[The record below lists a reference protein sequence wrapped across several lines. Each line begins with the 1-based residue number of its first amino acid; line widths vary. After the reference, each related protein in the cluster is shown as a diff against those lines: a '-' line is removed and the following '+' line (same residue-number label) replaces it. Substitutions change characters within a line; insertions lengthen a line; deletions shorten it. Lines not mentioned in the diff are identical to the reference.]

1 MEPADAP
8 PWKNVVFEKQYKLA
22 SFLTDF
28 SFEKSSCTSDHRP
41 TWTYVFKPREAHLDV
56 LRNNIAQY
64 EDNSG
69 CWEYYKKIVNPY
81 ECIFTQKK
89 YDNFP
94 PSICLLNPLSRS
106 YFKLVEILHITD
118 FFKTIKPGTILRTAH
133 ACEGPGGF
141 IEAIID
147 ECSKRRSTVGKSYA
161 ITLRP
166 RQPNVP
172 GWKRAAS
179 FLAKHRNIEIH
190 YGEDGSGDLLIERNQ
205 TAFIRACTAE
215 RKVHLFTADGGFDFS
230 TDYSQQERNIF
241 PLLLAS
247 TRVGFEVLGTGGLFI
262 LKFFDIYSAGM
273 RDLIFFLS
281 HFFKKWTLY
290 KPATSRPCNPEQYFI
305 GVGYTGC
312 TGANLLQL
320 QSWCILC
327 DIGAVPKKLFNELPK
342 EFSDR
347 IDSIVAKAVELQI
360 YYINKVFS
368 LIKNKCSHTI
378 DTMMKRHL
386 ILSYKWCQEF
396 NVPVHQHL
404 HRSIAALQTD
414 LQDAVQPQ

>member
-1 MEPADAP
+1 MEPAEAP
-8 PWKNVVFEKQYKLA
+8 PWKRVVFENSHKLTP
-22 SFLTDF
+22 FLTDF
-28 SFEKSSCTSDHRP
+28 CFDISGGNG
-41 TWTYVFKPREAHLDV
+41 WTYILKPQEILLDK

-64 EDNSG
+64 EDSSG
-69 CWEYYKKIVNPY
+69 CWEYYKKVVNPY

-94 PSICLLNPLSRS
+94 SSICLLNPLSRS
-106 YFKLVEILHITD
+106 YFKLIEILNITD
-118 FFKTIKPGTILRTAH
+118 FFKSIVPGTILRTAH

-141 IEAIID
+141 IEAILD
-147 ECSKRRSTVGKSYA
+147 ECGKKRIEVGKSYA

-179 FLAKHRNIEIH
+179 FLSKHRNIEIN
-190 YGEDGSGDLLIERNQ
+190 YGEDGTGDLLIEQNQ
-205 TAFIRACTAE
+205 TAFINVCTSE

-247 TRVGFEVLGTGGLFI
+247 TRVGFEVLRTGGLFI
-262 LKFFDIYSAGM
+262 VKFFDIYSAGM
-273 RDLIFFLS
+273 RDLIFFIS

-320 QSWCILC
+320 QSWCVLC
-327 DIGAVPKKLFNELPK
+327 NIGAVPKRLFGEIPSDFNSKL
-342 EFSDR
+342 
-347 IDSIVAKAVELQI
+347 DSIVAKIVDLQI
-360 YYINKVFS
+360 YYLNKVFA
-368 LIKNKCSHTI
+368 LIHNNSDIII
-378 DTMMKRHL
+378 DKIMKKHQ
-386 ILSYKWCQEF
+386 ILSYKWCREF
-396 NVPVHQHL
+396 NVPVHSYL
-404 HRSIAALQTD
+404 HRLIAALQTD
-414 LQDAVQPQ
+414 LQDVVQQQ